1 MQPREAYAKLL
12 AWSRELVNLDTTMGL
27 LHWDQRTHIP
37 AKGHDNRAEQIATL
51 ARIHHQRETDPRAGE
66 WLAAMEV
73 TDVVADPE
81 AAEAVNVREWRRS
94 YDKAIKI
101 PENLAVAL
109 AKAQAHGESAWEK
122 AKPQSDWAAFQPSL
136 EELVGLRK
144 EQAEILGYEKEAY
157 DALLDE
163 YEPGAK
169 AAEIEPVFRV
179 LREATVK
186 LLDRLRDLEQPK
198 TMVAGKDYP
207 LIDQERV
214 CKAVAAKLG
223 YDLDAGRLD
232 TTMHPFSTRIGPGD
246 ARITTSYDPQDFTDA
261 LFSVIHEAGHA
272 MYSQG
277 QPGEHHGTPRG
288 EHASLSIHESQSR
301 MWENFVGRSS
311 GFWAFF
317 QPYFQ
322 MVFPALSKVSAE
334 DAQRWVNR
342 VQPGYIRVQAD
353 ELTYNLHVMLRF
365 DLELA
370 VMRGSLGVADL
381 PEAWD
386 VKMQDYLG
394 LKPPCHAK
402 GVMQD
407 VHWSGGMFGYFPT
420 YTLGNIYAAQ
430 FFAAAQRELGDLD
443 DMFARGEF
451 ALLLHWLRREIHSRG
466 KTLFARDLVRRV
478 TGQEPDSSFLVEHL
492 AARCERI
499 YHCS

>member
-1 MQPREAYAKLL
+1 MQSREAYGKLL
-12 AWSRELVNLDTTMGL
+12 AWSRELTHLGTTMGL

-37 AKGHDNRAEQIATL
+37 PKGHDNRAEQIATL

-66 WLAAMEV
+66 WLAAVEGTDLV
-73 TDVVADPE
+73 TEPE
-81 AAEAVNVREWRRS
+81 SAEAVNVREWRRS
-94 YDKAIKI
+94 YDKAVKI
-101 PENLAVAL
+101 PESLAVAL
-109 AKAQAHGESAWEK
+109 AKAQAHGQSAWEK

-136 EELVGLRK
+136 VELVGLRK
-144 EQAEILGYEKEAY
+144 EQAQVLGYEHEAY
-157 DALLDE
+157 DALLDD

-169 AAEIEPVFRV
+169 AAEIEPVFRA
-179 LREATVK
+179 LRVATVK

-198 TMVAGKDYP
+198 TVVVGKDYP
-207 LIDQERV
+207 LIDQERA
-214 CKAVAAKLG
+214 CMAVAARLG

-232 TTMHPFSTRIGPGD
+232 TTMHPFSTCIGPGD

-261 LFSVIHEAGHA
+261 LFSVVHEAGHA

-277 QPGEHHGTPRG
+277 QPKEHHGTPRG
-288 EHASLSIHESQSR
+288 EYASLSVHESQSR
-301 MWENFVGRSS
+301 MWENFVGRSP

-322 MVFPALSKVSAE
+322 MIFPALRDVSAH
-334 DAQRWVNR
+334 DAQRWVSR

-370 VMRGSLGVADL
+370 VMRGKLVVADL

-386 VKMQDYLG
+386 GKMQDYLG

-407 VHWSGGMFGYFPT
+407 VHWSGGLFGYFPT

-430 FFAAAQRELGDLD
+430 FFAAAQQELGDMG

-451 ALLLHWLRREIHSRG
+451 APLLGWLRREIHSRG
-466 KTLFARDLVRRV
+466 KTLLARDLVQRV
-478 TGQEPDSSFLVEHL
+478 TGQEPDARYLVEHL
-492 AARCERI
+492 TARCERA
-499 YHCS
+499 YYL

>member
-1 MQPREAYAKLL
+1 MQDREAYAKLL
-12 AWSRELVNLDTTMGL
+12 AWSRELAHLETTMGL

-37 AKGHDNRAEQIATL
+37 PKGHDNRAEQIATL

-66 WLAAMEV
+66 WLAAVEG
-73 TDVVADPE
+73 TELVAQPE
-81 AAEAVNVREWRRS
+81 SAEAVNVREWRRS
-94 YDKAIKI
+94 YDKAVKI
-101 PENLAVAL
+101 PESLAVAL
-109 AKAQAHGESAWEK
+109 AKAQAHGQSAWEK

-136 EELVGLRK
+136 EDLVGLRK
-144 EQAEILGYEKEAY
+144 EQAEVLGYEKEAY

-169 AAEIEPVFRV
+169 AAEIEPVFRA
-179 LREATVK
+179 LRESTVK

-198 TMVAGKDYP
+198 TVVAGQDYP
-207 LIDQERV
+207 LVDQERV
-214 CKAVAAKLG
+214 CKAVAARLG
-223 YDLDAGRLD
+223 YDIDAGRLD

-272 MYSQG
+272 IYSQG
-277 QPGEHHGTPRG
+277 QPAEHHGTPRG
-288 EHASLSIHESQSR
+288 EHASLSVHESQSR
-301 MWENFVGRSS
+301 MWENFVGRSH

-322 MVFPALSKVSAE
+322 MIFPALRDVSAE

-370 VMRGSLGVADL
+370 VMRGRLGVADL
-381 PEAWD
+381 PQAWD
-386 VKMQDYLG
+386 EKMQDYLG

-430 FFAAAQRELGDLD
+430 LFAAAQRELGDLG

-451 ALLLHWLRREIHSRG
+451 APLLGWLRREIHSRG
-466 KTLFARDLVRRV
+466 KTLLARDLVQRV
-478 TGQEPDSSFLVEHL
+478 TGQEPDARFLVEHL
-492 AARCERI
+492 TSRCERA
-499 YHCS
+499 YHL